1 MTLRHFGIALLAA
14 AALLPLAGSCAK
26 IETVT
31 GTGEQEITYTLTP
44 IKASTKATT
53 AFDQNKTFG
62 SRAYKLEAGKTWLN
76 DRADAELYIP
86 DSEISYQSDG
96 KWRVS
101 SGQRYYWRHD
111 GSSLTFL
118 SWAPYTF
125 GGDASSLV
133 SSDDLKIDD
142 TSHEFTYTGWT
153 MSATAGYGYTKDAT
167 TGNYSR
173 NTSDGSVD
181 LLLAKSTDRTSNDSA
196 AGVKTDFVHQLCN
209 IKVMAT
215 IMDDPGT
222 NNKWEVTKVE
232 ISDIY
237 TKADLLKAATTEVKT
252 QIWGGHSDAATY
264 TYTPTDPI
272 ELVYTSPTATEVE
285 IFPQTLMI
293 PQSVL
298 TTSSSATRK
307 PQITVTCN
315 YTEGTTVTTKTL
327 TGLLA
332 SNTSTD
338 LTAWLA
344 GKSITY
350 HIYLSTVDYWI
361 DFDAKATDWEKDDA
375 DHTITIGY

>member
-1 MTLRHFGIALLAA
+1 MTLRHLSISILAA

-53 AFDQNKTFG
+53 AFDKSQTFG
-62 SRAYKLEAGKTWLN
+62 SRVYKLEAGKTWRDN
-76 DRADAELYIP
+76 YADAELYIP
-86 DSEISYQSDG
+86 DSQISYQSDG

-111 GSSLTFL
+111 NSSLTFL
-118 SWAPYTF
+118 SWYPYDQLADGKLSIT
-125 GGDASSLV
+125 DA
-133 SSDDLKIDD
+133 K
-142 TSHEFTYTGWT
+142 EFSYTGWT
-153 MSATAGYGYTKDAT
+153 MSATAGYGYTKDNA
-167 TGNYSR
+167 GNYSR

-237 TKADLLKAATTEVKT
+237 TKANLQKAATTTVNT
-252 QIWGGHSDAATY
+252 QIWGGHSDTATY
-264 TYTPTDPI
+264 SYTPTDPI

-285 IFPQTLMI
+285 IFPQTLML

-307 PQITVTCN
+307 PQITVTCK

-332 SNTSTD
+332 SNTVTD
-338 LTAWLA
+338 LTVWLA

-350 HIYLSTVDYWI
+350 HIYLSTEDYWI
-361 DFDAKATDWEKDDA
+361 DFDAKSSTWTDDGTGTD
-375 DHTITIGY
+375 ITIGN